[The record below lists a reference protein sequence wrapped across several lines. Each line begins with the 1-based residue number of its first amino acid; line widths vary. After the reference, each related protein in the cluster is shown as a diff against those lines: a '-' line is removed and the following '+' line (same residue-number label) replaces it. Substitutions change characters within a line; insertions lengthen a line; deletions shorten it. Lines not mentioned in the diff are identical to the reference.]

1 MNKKN
6 LIPILAGIV
15 LLAAA
20 LACETSAK
28 DTPAAPTPEPATQV
42 SASPTPQPTASPA
55 PTQASGI
62 TVSYKGT
69 SFSIADNTLA
79 TGAKTETI
87 AKIDDQNGA
96 PWDVAPEHLKFT
108 LDGYQ
113 GDSQMGP
120 PTIYVYPAADY
131 EAVSNG
137 AAINLQRLRAIIS
150 GAGMDINNNTV
161 PFVPFYNA
169 TQTLLAQP
177 MQIKFKTGSGI
188 RTVTQYDQAPI
199 PVNNKELIYHFQG
212 LTADGQYYIIAIFPI
227 NAAMLVADGN
237 PSSPVP
243 PGGIAFN
250 QSDPMSYF
258 KAVTEKLD
266 ALSPDAFSPSLT
278 TLDNLIASLNVTAP

>member
-1 MNKKN
+1 MS
-6 LIPILAGIV
+6 
-15 LLAAA
+15 
-20 LACETSAK
+20 TK
-28 DTPAAPTPEPATQV
+28 DTPAAPTTEPATHA
-42 SASPTPQPTASPA
+42 SASPTVAAAASPTPTAA
-55 PTQASGI
+55 QASGI

-69 SFSIADNTLA
+69 SFLISDNTLA

-87 AKIDDQNGA
+87 AKADDQNAA

-131 EAVSNG
+131 EAASNG
-137 AAINLQRLRAIIS
+137 ASISLQRLRAIVS
-150 GAGMDINNNTV
+150 GAGVDINNNTV

-199 PVNNKELIYHFQG
+199 PVNNKELIYNFDG
-212 LTADGQYYIIAIFPI
+212 LTADGKYYIIAVFPI
-227 NAAMLVADGN
+227 NTAVLAADDN

-250 QSDPMSYF
+250 ESDPVSYF
-258 KAVTEKLD
+258 KAVADKLN
-266 ALSPDAFSPSLT
+266 ALSPGAFSPSLT
-278 TLDNLIASLNVTAP
+278 TLDNLIESLNVVAP